1 MATDEF
7 ERYVESWAP
16 RSVNGHPALPR
27 TLISGVPKERRA
39 EAQLEVELGMPIDE
53 IKGRLER
60 IDLKLEQLIIANAAQ
75 VILNGQAERNR
86 MSIEDGKDGILV
98 RLKSLEDS
106 RRWSDYFLKTFIGV
120 LVGSF
125 VTALLA
131 WWRK

>member
-39 EAQLEVELGMPIDE
+39 DAQLEVELGMPIDE